1 MVLFRV
7 FCFAGSS
14 QQPPLGQASVCT
26 GTYSLGKTSQAH
38 APPSRSKGSE
48 TPPSR
53 VTSAK
58 LGVTTP
64 PKSPSK
70 SLFTNLVLGIK
81 GTPAAPLVT
90 TGATPSEVIH
100 L

>member
-1 MVLFRV
+1 MVKW
-7 FCFAGSS
+7 CFGGEFSLAGSS

-26 GTYSLGKTSQAH
+26 GTYNLGETSQAQ

-70 SLFTNLVLGIK
+70 SLFTSLVLGMNK
-81 GTPAAPLVT
+81 TLAAPLVT
-90 TGATPSEVIH
+90 TGATPS
-100 L
+100 